1 VIGQNGDHLE
11 LRNEQS
17 FTPKAWWKFILVFK
31 LNKRLPDCKIAVRTI
46 VENDVLWFK

>member
-17 FTPKAWWKFILVFK
+17 FTAKAWWTFILVF
-31 LNKRLPDCKIAVRTI
+31 
-46 VENDVLWFK
+46 